1 MAGNFEF
8 DAVNNN
14 DGNKAPILVVDDNK
28 VNQKVMCAL
37 LDRLGLPC
45 EIASDGQE
53 AIDMVS
59 RSKYS
64 VILMDCHMPVV
75 DGFEATKAI
84 RKLENAAGTYT
95 PIIAVTAMA
104 MAGDRERC
112 IAAGM
117 DDYMSKPVDKELLK
131 IKLNH
136 WLREDVVY
144 SSLKMARKYFRID
157 NTSEATC
164 MADLLEFY
172 GEAKID
178 EIIRIYL
185 FETEDLLRRIEVFVK
200 EKRSDAVAGL
210 AHELKAS
217 SASIGAKSMARL
229 SLYLEQ
235 SAGQQDWAESEIS
248 LQSLK
253 RSFEQFKEFLLS
265 ATWPSITEV
274 KP

>member
-1 MAGNFEF
+1 VTGNLGKEAGR
-8 DAVNNN
+8 
-14 DGNKAPILVVDDNK
+14 DGAKAPILVVDDNK

-37 LDRLGLPC
+37 LDRLALPS
-45 EIASDGQE
+45 EIANDGQE
-53 AIDMVS
+53 AIDMCS
-59 RSKYS
+59 RNKYS
-64 VILMDCHMPVV
+64 VILMDCHMPVM

-84 RKLENAAGTYT
+84 RKLESAAGTYT

-144 SSLKMARKYFRID
+144 SSLKMARKYFRMD
-157 NTSEATC
+157 NTSDANC

-178 EIIRIYL
+178 EIIRVYL
-185 FETEDLLRRIEVFVK
+185 YETEDLLRRIEVFVK

-229 SLYLEQ
+229 SLYMEQ
-235 SAGQQDWAESEIS
+235 SAGQQDWSEAEIS

-253 RSFEQFKEFLLS
+253 RQFEQFKEFLLS
-265 ATWPSITEV
+265 ATWPSISET
-274 KP
+274 KS

>member
-1 MAGNFEF
+1 MTGNLGP
-8 DAVNNN
+8 NSLK
-14 DGNKAPILVVDDNK
+14 DGAKAPILVVDDNK
-28 VNQKVMCAL
+28 VNQKVMTAL
-37 LDRLGLPC
+37 LDRLALAS
-45 EIASDGQE
+45 EIANDGQE
-53 AIDMVS
+53 AVDMAG
-59 RSKYS
+59 RNKYS
-64 VILMDCHMPVV
+64 VILMDCHMPVM

-84 RKLENAAGTYT
+84 RKLESAAGTYT

-112 IAAGM
+112 IASGM
-117 DDYMSKPVDKELLK
+117 DDYMSKPVDKDLLK

-144 SSLKMARKYFRID
+144 SSLKMARKYFRMD
-157 NTSEATC
+157 NTSDATC

-178 EIIRIYL
+178 EIIRVYL

-229 SLYLEQ
+229 GLYMEQ
-235 SAGQQDWAESEIS
+235 SAGQQDWAEAEVS

-253 RSFEQFKEFLLS
+253 RQFEHFKEFLLS
-265 ATWPSITEV
+265 ATWPSISEI